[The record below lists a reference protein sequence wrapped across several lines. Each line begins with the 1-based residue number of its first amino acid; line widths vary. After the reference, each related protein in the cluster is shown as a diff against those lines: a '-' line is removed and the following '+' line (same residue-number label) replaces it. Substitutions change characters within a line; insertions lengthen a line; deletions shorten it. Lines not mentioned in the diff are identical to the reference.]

1 MGVEKRH
8 VARGG
13 KNIIFRRGGGI
24 NIVFGPKYRP
34 LEQLVL
40 FILNSISEKHYYNA
54 YIYKYLVLNRTAGF
68 YPGDNFSRECL
79 TRIMVGK
86 KWLFLFFAHFL

>member
-34 LEQLVL
+34 LDR
-40 FILNSISEKHYYNA
+40 NTTK
-54 YIYKYLVLNRTAGF
+54 
-68 YPGDNFSRECL
+68 
-79 TRIMVGK
+79 
-86 KWLFLFFAHFL
+86 

>member
-1 MGVEKRH
+1 MMGVEKRH

-34 LEQLVL
+34 LGQRVL
-40 FILNSISEKHYYNA
+40 ISCQR
-54 YIYKYLVLNRTAGF
+54 VL
-68 YPGDNFSRECL
+68 DNLYRHLQRGCPINKERGNLFAIPL
-79 TRIMVGK
+79 KKPKGK
-86 KWLFLFFAHFL
+86 IKIQEATDVS

>member
-1 MGVEKRH
+1 MLREGEKISFSE
-8 VARGG
+8 GG
-13 KNIIFRRGGGI
+13 GGGI

-68 YPGDNFSRECL
+68 YPGDTKHGDMRKFVTIS
-79 TRIMVGK
+79 
-86 KWLFLFFAHFL
+86 H

>member
-1 MGVEKRH
+1 MVVKKRR

-34 LEQLVL
+34 LA
-40 FILNSISEKHYYNA
+40 A
-54 YIYKYLVLNRTAGF
+54 YICFVTPGGILEEKKPVLCCYIRCTKLLGTGIKVTCIFYGF
-68 YPGDNFSRECL
+68 ALLITYIGG
-79 TRIMVGK
+79 TRCWYVSS
-86 KWLFLFFAHFL
+86 

>member
-1 MGVEKRH
+1 MEVEKQR

-34 LEQLVL
+34 LAV
-40 FILNSISEKHYYNA
+40 S
-54 YIYKYLVLNRTAGF
+54 VGF
-68 YPGDNFSRECL
+68 FSNF
-79 TRIMVGK
+79 
-86 KWLFLFFAHFL
+86 FFMRFKMATDSLMG